1 MFATKIV
8 LRTSIIIIMRTQLIK
23 NTINVYRNVM
33 IVIMPNQQKQQI
45 INIKFIYAKVN
56 AIAQFT
62 KNNFMN

>member
-45 INIKFIYAKVN
+45 INIKFICAQLN
-56 AIAQFT
+56 AIAQLT
-62 KNNFMN
+62 KTNFMN